1 MDVISLITMTLAP
14 LLLISA
20 TGLLILGLGT
30 RLGRIIDRLREFSR
44 EARSRNISEERMKVI
59 LHQKE
64 ILLRRGEMCKN
75 SLVHYHLTIMFTAI
89 SSVFIFLS
97 AVWEF
102 FQYFAL
108 GTFILALL
116 TLLIGSIYAVVEIA
130 CSYAAV
136 RKEAEVYLH
145 SS

>member
-30 RLGRIIDRLREFSR
+30 RLGRIIDRLREFSQ
-44 EARSRNISEERMKVI
+44 EVRSWDISEERMKVI

-64 ILLRRGEMCKN
+64 ILLRRGEICKN
-75 SLVHYHLTIMFTAI
+75 SLVYYHFTIMFTAV

-108 GTFILALL
+108 ATFILALL
-116 TLLIGSIYAVVEIA
+116 ALLIGSIYAVLEIS

-136 RKEAEVYLH
+136 KKEAEVYLH